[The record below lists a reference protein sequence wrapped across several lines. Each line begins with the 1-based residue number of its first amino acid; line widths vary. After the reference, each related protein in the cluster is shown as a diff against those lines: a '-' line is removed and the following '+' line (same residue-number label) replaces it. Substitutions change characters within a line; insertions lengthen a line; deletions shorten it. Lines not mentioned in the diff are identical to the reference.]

1 MQPKPRT
8 VSSNTTLSENTFSFQ
23 QMQKQPATEA
33 SSSMC
38 PPEYQ
43 IRLPFQDGSDDG
55 HSEIMCDVVEMDST
69 TTSIESP
76 TGQDMNSEFIMPGG
90 NSTGFLHGSVNIN
103 FYSRNCSN
111 IMPLQ
116 VDKDEKIIHL
126 KIRLLDDYYHN
137 FKCTSQIQSLNSG
150 NLLFI
155 DKDSNILENHN
166 SLADA
171 NLQNNDLVE
180 VVIRTN
186 FYNKES

>member
-1 MQPKPRT
+1 
-8 VSSNTTLSENTFSFQ
+8 
-23 QMQKQPATEA
+23 MQKQPDTEV

-38 PPEYQ
+38 PSEYQ
-43 IRLPFQDGSDDG
+43 IRLPFQDGADDG
-55 HSEIMCDVVEMDST
+55 HFEIMNDLVEMNST

-76 TGQDMNSEFIMPGG
+76 TGRDMNSEYITPGG
-90 NSTGFLHGSVNIN
+90 NSTGFLHGSVNIK

-116 VDKDEKIIHL
+116 VNRDEKMIHL

-137 FKCTSQIQSLNSG
+137 FRCTPQIQSLNSG

-166 SLADA
+166 SLSQLLEQHLC
-171 NLQNNDLVE
+171 N
-180 VVIRTN
+180 I
-186 FYNKES
+186 KI